1 MDCVAQYT
9 ACVQPLGPYDLAD
22 QSQYFGGWPTL
33 EQHPQTLVLAFPVE
47 GWQGSAAVAVSQA
60 SDGAVQLVA
69 HGDAPADQ
77 AVAQALAVLS
87 LDVDA
92 TGWPDVGGRDQVLGD
107 LQRRYRFV
115 RPVLF
120 PTPYE
125 AAAHFVLGHRRST
138 AQARRLRTA
147 LADSHG
153 DPVNIGGQVFHAFP
167 RPQVLAKVAA
177 FPGVEAPRLERLRAI
192 AAAALDGTL
201 DRGRLRALE
210 EEEALAE
217 LRQLPGIGDFFAQ
230 GILHRGAGSTD
241 AITRDELSL
250 HAIRTAY
257 DLSDAT
263 PPAQVLE
270 IGERWRPFRMWATV
284 LLHIDMRRSGA
295 LPAQKRPSGPTR
307 FR

>member
-1 MDCVAQYT
+1 
-9 ACVQPLGPYDLAD
+9 VQPLGPYDLAD

-33 EQHPQTLVLAFPVE
+33 EQDPQTVVLVFPVE
-47 GWQGSAAVAVSQA
+47 SWDGSAAVTASQA

-69 HGDAPADQ
+69 HGDAPAAQ

-92 TGWPDVGGRDQVLGD
+92 TGWPDVGARDQVMGD

-125 AAAHFVLGHRRST
+125 AAAHFVLGHRRSA

-153 DPVNIGGQVFHAFP
+153 DHVTIGDQVLHAFP
-167 RPQVLAKVAA
+167 RPQVLAKVAT
-177 FPGVEAPRLERLRAI
+177 FPGVETARLERLHAI

-201 DRGRLRALE
+201 DRGRLRGLE
-210 EEEALAE
+210 EAEALAQ
-217 LRQLPGIGDFFAQ
+217 LRQLPGVGDFFAQ

-241 AITRDELSL
+241 SVTRDELSL
-250 HAIRTAY
+250 HAIRSAY
-257 DLSDAT
+257 DLSDTT

-295 LPAQKRPSGPTR
+295 LPARPR
-307 FR
+307 K